1 MIPTSFL
8 LQSHSVRY
16 LHNYT
21 FIDYITVGSHYI
33 KKNIFEY
40 ETINKTHKKLN
51 KKLTMHVS
59 LLSSI
64 AHLHWIISHGETQ
77 MRHIAYRIRWFI
89 FIYQQYP
96 HLISF
101 IFSTYELPLLSNK
114 PNHAQATIKKKD
126 KKNNYKIPQIKQSMD
141 MLKLTKQKH
150 TNNKKTKCYKYHKS
164 LCIILLAM
172 WSPSLKE
179 KK

>member
-1 MIPTSFL
+1 MIPTSFV

-21 FIDYITVGSHYI
+21 FIDCITVGTHYI
-33 KKNIFEY
+33 KKKIFEY
-40 ETINKTHKKLN
+40 ETINKTHNKLN

-64 AHLHWIISHGETQ
+64 AHLHWNISYRETQ
-77 MRHIAYRIRWFI
+77 MGHIAYRIRWFI

-101 IFSTYELPLLSNK
+101 IFSTYKLPLLSNK
-114 PNHAQATIKKKD
+114 PNQAQATNKKKD
-126 KKNNYKIPQIKQSMD
+126 KK
-141 MLKLTKQKH
+141 KLSNT
-150 TNNKKTKCYKYHKS
+150 TNKTKHNKAWTCSSSQNKNIQ
-164 LCIILLAM
+164 IIRKQNVANVINLYA
-172 WSPSLKE
+172 
-179 KK
+179 